1 MLAAP
6 EQLLADRRIADRLA
20 LVASSQIGD
29 AQDRLNVL
37 DGAIRPIWKGGGF
50 VGRAVTVLTAGGDNK
65 VIHEVIPE
73 LQPGDVLVVAGQGAT
88 HRALI
93 GELIA
98 ERLQRKGCVGF
109 VTDGAVRDCTDIEQ
123 LGFPV
128 YAQGISPAGPY
139 RNGPGRVNV
148 PVAVGGVAITPGDW
162 VIADDDGV
170 VVIPQAEVESVLAA
184 AEAKREKEA
193 GQMRDI
199 RAGLVD

>member
-1 MLAAP
+1 MIATT
-6 EQLLADRRIADRLA
+6 EQPIVDRLA
-20 LVASSQIGD
+20 KVASSQIGD

-37 DGAIRPIWKGGGF
+37 DSGIRPIWQGCAF
-50 VGRAVTVLTAGGDNK
+50 VGRAVTVQTAGGDNK
-65 VIHEVIPE
+65 VIHEVIPT
-73 LQPGDVLVVAGQGAT
+73 LDPGDVLVVAGQGVT

-109 VTDGAVRDCTDIEQ
+109 VTDGAVRDCVDIER

-148 PVAVGGVAITPGDW
+148 PVAVGGVAIMPGDW
-162 VIADDDGV
+162 VVADADGV
-170 VVIPQAEVESVLAA
+170 VVIPQSELMTVLEA

-193 GQMRDI
+193 GQARDI
-199 RAGLVD
+199 RAGLVDRPE

>member
-50 VGRAVTVLTAGGDNK
+50 VGRAVSVLTAGGDNK
-65 VIHEVIPE
+65 VIHEVIPD
-73 LQPGDVLVVAGQGAT
+73 LQPGAT